1 MTARYGQHTS
11 IQWPMR
17 DWSYR
22 AARRR
27 LFRVGQQHLPAH
39 TATTELDSA
48 GNFIVQCACSW
59 RGNGV
64 GWLGHLHDVVDA
76 AISE

>member
-1 MTARYGQHTS
+1 MTARYGQHTT

-27 LFRVGQQHLPAH
+27 LFRVGQQHLPSH

-64 GWLGHLHDVVDA
+64 GWLDHLHDVVDA
-76 AISE
+76 AVSE